1 MKNQSKAS
9 DIYKKE
15 QREEIEKS
23 SKVGLS
29 CIGFIGSVFG
39 SIRIVESEHK

>member
-39 SIRIVESEHK
+39 STYRRI